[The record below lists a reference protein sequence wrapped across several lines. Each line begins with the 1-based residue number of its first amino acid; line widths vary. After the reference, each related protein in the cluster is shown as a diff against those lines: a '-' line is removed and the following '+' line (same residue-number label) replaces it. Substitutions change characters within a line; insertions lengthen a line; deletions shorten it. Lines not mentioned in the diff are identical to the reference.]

1 MLTIEQN
8 YRANWTPASTLSIPT
23 LLRQLPE
30 SVRDDLLVRLI
41 LIDMELGISRSSRPT
56 LHSIPDP
63 KKIIADDEDEDDDR
77 VIPRLELYLLRFP
90 QLRNRWELLSQLI
103 VFEFTLLSKGS
114 NYRPSSHY
122 CDLFPEHAD
131 AIDGLLKRI
140 ESSLQ
145 RHASTFYNDNSR
157 PNPGDT
163 TIAGN
168 TETKGGTWTLPHILG
183 RYYLLSF
190 LDSGGMGNVFRAL
203 DMRRGTLVAIKVIR
217 RDDAW
222 SIYQFN
228 QEFRTLAQVRH
239 RHLIR
244 LFDAFSEDGIRY
256 FSMELITGSNI
267 GRWATENRQ
276 TTDFFDRLRYF
287 TRQLI
292 SVIHHLHQQKIVH
305 RDIKPSNILLRS
317 PKTIVLLDCS
327 LAQNW
332 SSPKTNRQAFE
343 NGEVV
348 GTLCYMP
355 PEIIAKQR
363 ATPASDWYSL
373 GVTLFELITG
383 EFPRYGEKED
393 RSDCDSI
400 GEQLLRLSPA
410 CPDDLRLLCQSLLHL
425 TPTLRPSGTAIAQA
439 MGVPLDPS
447 NDLLGAPLGRGPI
460 LASLNQF
467 LAADNPKQMTL
478 LYGDPGIGITAVLDH
493 FSGSLLQ
500 EPTLLQIRT
509 CCFKQDQT
517 PYRTIHQLT
526 HYLADQLRLQEK
538 ELWQDLLPIHAHS
551 LEHHFPELVDLCS
564 KNDEASNIDI
574 SYEEALS
581 LVASLLIQLSHRKRL
596 LLTIDNLQ
604 WSDQESLSF
613 ILKYIL
619 HPQFQGKIICAWSIS
634 KPSRDT
640 SIQLDKLPDEIVF
653 AQSIPSLQT
662 LAIPRLPEGDMKRL
676 LFELF
681 GNFQTWT
688 DKQLSDILSA
698 SNGNPGRMQHIA
710 HYVISSSINLELTEN
725 DEQFSSNQRLKFL
738 RMESISKTARK
749 FTQFLACSPQPLKL
763 ITLERLL
770 KVSPDE
776 LHSAQEE
783 LERTRWIMTHENA
796 EGLDVRL
803 SDEALRPII
812 LDTMP
817 TAKIQRRHQRLA
829 QCLISLHDSPW
840 MQIGY
845 HYEASGRFNRAKNAY
860 KESLQRAKHQEEAEA
875 ASQAIERLEKNIST

>member
-1 MLTIEQN
+1 MLPTEQN
-8 YRANWTPASTLSIPT
+8 YRANWTPASTLSIPK
-23 LLRQLPE
+23 LLSQLPE
-30 SVRDDLLVRLI
+30 PDRADMLVRLI

-63 KKIIADDEDEDDDR
+63 RKIITDDEDEDDDR
-77 VIPRLELYLLRFP
+77 VVPRLELYLLRFP

-114 NYRPSSHY
+114 NYRSISHY

-145 RHASTFYNDNSR
+145 RHASTFFNDNSR
-157 PNPGDT
+157 PKPGDT

-190 LDSGGMGNVFRAL
+190 VDSGGMGNVFRAL

-217 RDDAW
+217 HDDAW

-276 TTDFFDRLRYF
+276 TADFFERLRYF

-305 RDIKPSNILLRS
+305 RDIKPSNVLLRS
-317 PKTIVLLDCS
+317 LKDIVLLDCS

-332 SSPKTNRQAFE
+332 SIPKTTLQPFE

-383 EFPRYGEKED
+383 EFPKSGEKED
-393 RSDCDSI
+393 RSDLDSI
-400 GEQLLRLSPA
+400 GEQLLRLSPK
-410 CPDDLRLLCQSLLHL
+410 CPEDLRLLCQSLLHIN
-425 TPTLRPSGTAIAQA
+425 PTLRPSGTAIAQV

-447 NDLLGAPLGRGPI
+447 NDLLCAPIGRGPI
-460 LASLNQF
+460 LASLNHF
-467 LAADNPKQMTL
+467 LATDNPKQMIL
-478 LYGDPGIGITAVLDH
+478 LYGDPGIGITSVLDH
-493 FSGSLLQ
+493 CAGSLLQ

-538 ELWQDLLPIHAHS
+538 ELWQDLLPIHGLS
-551 LEHHFPELVDLCS
+551 LQYHFPELFDFCS
-564 KNDEASNIDI
+564 KNDASSNVDI
-574 SYEEALS
+574 SYEKALS
-581 LVASLLIQLSHRKRL
+581 LVASLLTQLSQRKRL

-613 ILKYIL
+613 ILEYIL
-619 HPQFQGKIICAWSIS
+619 TPLFQGKIICTWSTS
-634 KPSRDT
+634 APLPST
-640 SIQLDKLPDEIVF
+640 NIQLDKPPDEVAF
-653 AQSIPSLQT
+653 AQSVSSLQT
-662 LAIPRLPEGDMKRL
+662 IAIPRLSEGDMKRL

-725 DEQFSSNQRLKFL
+725 DEHLSTNQRLKFL

-749 FTQFLACSPQPLKL
+749 FSQFLACSPQPLKL

-776 LHSAQEE
+776 LLNAQEE

-796 EGLDVRL
+796 DGLDVRL

-845 HYEASGRFNRAKNAY
+845 HYEASGRLNRAKSAY
-860 KESLQRAKHQEEAEA
+860 KESLQRAQHQEDAEA
-875 ASQAIERLEKNIST
+875 ATRAIQRLDKIIST

>member
-1 MLTIEQN
+1 MLPTEQN
-8 YRANWTPASTLSIPT
+8 YRANWTPASTLSIPK
-23 LLRQLPE
+23 LLVQHPE
-30 SVRDDLLVRLI
+30 ADRDDLLIRLI

-56 LHSIPDP
+56 LHATPDP
-63 KKIIADDEDEDDDR
+63 RTIITDEDDEDDDR
-77 VIPRLELYLLRFP
+77 VAPRLELYLLRFP
-90 QLRNRWELLSQLI
+90 QLRDRWELLSQLI

-114 NYRPSSHY
+114 QYRPISHY
-122 CDLFPEHAD
+122 CDLFPEHTD
-131 AIDGLLKRI
+131 AIIGLLKRI

-145 RHASTFYNDNSR
+145 RHASTFYNDKSR

-163 TIAGN
+163 TIAGR
-168 TETKGGTWTLPHILG
+168 TEAKGGAWTLPHILG

-190 LDSGGMGNVFRAL
+190 VDSGGMGNVFRAL

-217 RDDAW
+217 NDDAW

-292 SVIHHLHQQKIVH
+292 SVLHHLHQQKIVH
-305 RDIKPSNILLRS
+305 RDIKPSNVLLRS
-317 PKTIVLLDCS
+317 PKDVVLLDCS

-332 SSPKTNRQAFE
+332 SNPKTTLQPFD

-383 EFPRYGEKED
+383 EFPKFGEKDD
-393 RSDCDSI
+393 RSDSDSI
-400 GEQLLRLSPA
+400 GEQLLRLAPN
-410 CPDDLRLLCQSLLHL
+410 CPEDLKLLCQSLLHT
-425 TPTLRPSGTAIAQA
+425 TPTLRPSGIAIAQA

-447 NDLLGAPLGRGPI
+447 NDLLSAPIGRGPI
-460 LASLNQF
+460 LASLNEF
-467 LAADNPKQMTL
+467 LAADNSKQMIL
-478 LYGDPGIGITAVLDH
+478 LYGDPGIGTTAVLDH
-493 FSGSLLQ
+493 CCGSLIQ
-500 EPTLLQIRT
+500 DHGLLQIRI

-538 ELWQDLLPIHAHS
+538 ELWHDLLPVHALS
-551 LEHHFPELVDLCS
+551 LQPHFPELVDLCS
-564 KNDEASNIDI
+564 KNEEASDVVY
-574 SYEEALS
+574 SFEETLS
-581 LVASLLIQLSHRKRL
+581 LVASLLTQLSQRKSL
-596 LLTIDNLQ
+596 LLAIDNLQ
-604 WSDQESLSF
+604 WSDEQSRSF
-613 ILKYIL
+613 ILNSIL
-619 HPQFQGKIICAWSIS
+619 TPQFRGKIISTWSIATRS
-634 KPSRDT
+634 LGSNLQIDKP
-640 SIQLDKLPDEIVF
+640 PDEIAF
-653 AQSIPSLQT
+653 AQSVTSMQP
-662 LAIPRLPEGDMKRL
+662 LAIARLPAGDMKRL

-710 HYVISSSINLELTEN
+710 HYVISSSINLELTEG
-725 DEQFSSNQRLKFL
+725 DEHLSTNQRLKFL
-738 RMESISKTARK
+738 RMEPISKTARK
-749 FTQFLACSPQPLKL
+749 FTQFLACSLEPLKL

-776 LHSAQEE
+776 LLAAQEE
-783 LERTRWIMTHENA
+783 LERTRWIVTNESA
-796 EGLDVRL
+796 EGLDVCL
-803 SDEALRPII
+803 SDDALRPII

-817 TAKIQRRHQRLA
+817 AARIQRRHQRLA

-845 HYEASGRFNRAKNAY
+845 HYEASGRLNRAKSAY
-860 KESLQRAKHQEEAEA
+860 KESLHRARHQEEAEA
-875 ASQAIERLEKNIST
+875 ASRAIERLEKNLST

>member
-1 MLTIEQN
+1 MLPTEQN
-8 YRANWTPASTLSIPT
+8 YRANWTPASTLSIPKI
-23 LLRQLPE
+23 LLQLPE
-30 SVRDDLLVRLI
+30 LERDDLLIRLI

-56 LHSIPDP
+56 LHAIPDP
-63 KKIIADDEDEDDDR
+63 RKIILDDEDEDDDR
-77 VIPRLELYLLRFP
+77 VAPRLELYLLRFP
-90 QLRNRWELLSQLI
+90 QLRKSWELLSQLI

-114 NYRPSSHY
+114 NYRPISHY

-163 TIAGN
+163 TIVGN

-190 LDSGGMGNVFRAL
+190 VDSGGMGNVFRAL

-217 RDDAW
+217 HDDAW

-228 QEFRTLAQVRH
+228 QEFRTLAQIRH

-244 LFDAFSEDGIRY
+244 LFDAFSEDGMRY

-267 GRWATENRQ
+267 GRWAAENRL
-276 TTDFFDRLRYF
+276 TTEFFDRLRYF

-292 SVIHHLHQQKIVH
+292 SVVHHLHQHKIVH
-305 RDIKPSNILLRS
+305 RDIKPSNVLLRS
-317 PKTIVLLDCS
+317 SKDIVLLDCS

-332 SSPKTNRQAFE
+332 SNPKTNLQPFE

-348 GTLCYMP
+348 GTLNYMP

-363 ATPASDWYSL
+363 ATPASDWYSF

-383 EFPRYGEKED
+383 DFPQFGEKED
-393 RSDCDSI
+393 LSDSESI
-400 GEQLLRLSPA
+400 GEQLLQLSPK
-410 CPDDLRLLCQSLLHL
+410 CPEDLRLLCQSLLHIN
-425 TPTLRPSGTAIAQA
+425 PALRPSGTAIAQV

-447 NDLLGAPLGRGPI
+447 HDLLSAPIGRGPI

-467 LAADNPKQMTL
+467 LATDNPKQMTL
-478 LYGDPGIGITAVLDH
+478 LYGDPGIGTTAVLDH
-493 FSGSLLQ
+493 CCGSLFQ
-500 EPTLLQIRT
+500 EPTLLQVRI

-517 PYRTIHQLT
+517 PYRTIHQVT

-538 ELWQDLLPIHAHS
+538 ELWQDLLPIHALS
-551 LEHHFPELVDLCS
+551 LQNHFPELVDFCS
-564 KNDEASNIDI
+564 KYDEGSIVD
-574 SYEEALS
+574 STHDSALS
-581 LVASLLIQLSHRKRL
+581 LVASLLTQLSQRKRL

-604 WSDQESLSF
+604 WSDQQSLSF
-613 ILKYIL
+613 ILKQIL
-619 HPQFQGKIICAWSIS
+619 TPQFQGKIICTWSIA
-634 KPSRDT
+634 KPS
-640 SIQLDKLPDEIVF
+640 SNVIVQIDKPPDEIAF
-653 AQSIPSLQT
+653 AQLIPSLQT
-662 LAIPRLPEGDMKRL
+662 IAIPRLSSGDMKRL

-681 GNFQTWT
+681 GDFQTWT

-710 HYVISSSINLELTEN
+710 HYVISSSINLKLTED
-725 DEQFSSNQRLKFL
+725 DEQFSTNQRVKFL

-776 LHSAQEE
+776 LHNAQEE
-783 LERTRWIMTHENA
+783 LERTRWIMTHENTD
-796 EGLDVRL
+796 GLDVRL
-803 SDEALRPII
+803 SDEALRSII

-845 HYEASGRFNRAKNAY
+845 HYESSGRFNRAKSAY
-860 KESLQRAKHQEEAEA
+860 KESLHRAKHQEEVDA
-875 ASQAIERLEKNIST
+875 ASRAIQRLEKNIST